1 MIDSEKVPQLV
12 ELTAAISAILGPQ
25 WRLLIENW
33 EEAAHISW
41 HPDSAPGKYPVAVD
55 FYSEASGE
63 GPCKVQVDD
72 SARAAVNPEITEK
85 VNAVVEWARANN
97 VLLGF
102 EHNA

>member
-1 MIDSEKVPQLV
+1 MIDNEKVPQLL

-33 EEAAHISW
+33 D
-41 HPDSAPGKYPVAVD
+41 PDSAPGKYPVAVD